1 VIRKISIER
10 KADVEKI
17 SDQAHCD
24 SEPLIYVKK
33 FGMVRQILMTKRDA
47 NAYSP

>member
-24 SEPLIYVKK
+24 SEPFIYVRKSCT
-33 FGMVRQILMTKRDA
+33 VRQILMTKRDA